1 MAEIALTSFMKGV
14 GFSFSEIM
22 KMLALVGFSFVFQGF
37 ILWRIREPLIELFQ
51 TIMTAMKSIPEMQKS
66 IADLNKTMQE
76 HIVQTDLRM
85 TTGDERFGK
94 IENEIEAIKAHAG
107 MK

>member
-1 MAEIALTSFMKGV
+1 MAEIAFTSFMKGL
-14 GFSFSEIM
+14 GFSTAEIL
-22 KMLALVGFSFVFQGF
+22 KMLILVWCNF
-37 ILWRIREPLIELFQ
+37 IFIGIVVWRIREPLFKFYQ
-51 TIMTAMKSIPEMQKS
+51 AVMTAMESIPQMQKS

-94 IENEIEAIKAHAG
+94 IENEIKEIKTHTG